1 MTKSSLSEDRIIVGK
16 IGKAYGL
23 KGEARIISLTDFP
36 ERFFGMEE
44 IAVGDRIFRVDS
56 VREDSKS
63 VLIKFQNINSPEEVS
78 LLRGK
83 LLTVDKKDAAPL
95 AEGEYYTFDI
105 IGLNVYDTR
114 NNRLGEV
121 VNVLKT
127 GSNDVYEAKNEDG
140 KELLIPALKKVVKEI
155 DVSGKRMVVDLAEME
170 TLEK

>member
-23 KGEARIISLTDFP
+23 KGEARIIPLTDFS
-36 ERFFGMEE
+36 ERFFDMQE
-44 IAVGDRIFRVDS
+44 IAVGDKVYKIDS

-63 VLIKFQNINSPEEVS
+63 VLMKFENINSPEEVA

-83 LLTVDKKDAAPL
+83 FLTVDKKDAAPL
-95 AEGEYYTFDI
+95 KDGEYYTFDI
-105 IGLNVYDTR
+105 IGLIVYDVN

-121 VNVLKT
+121 WNVLRT
-127 GSNDVYEAKNEDG
+127 GSNDVYEVNGVDG

-155 DVSGKRMVVDLAEME
+155 DISEKKMVVDLAEME
-170 TLEK
+170 TLQQ